1 MHVSADTRVVRPLVP
16 LALALAI
23 GIALGTLAERFPLSA
38 LAVALAV
45 GPVTFLARR
54 SLPRALAFGPVHWVV
69 IATAMAYTIVLPR
82 PMPDPRVV
90 TDPVTLEA
98 VLDAPVRHMSDWS
111 SVTASEVR
119 LIERPASALVQGRL
133 RLSGPP
139 ETFAGLRYGD
149 QIRVEAQFRPPH
161 GFRNPGLFDYGRW
174 LEGQGVVAV
183 ATVKPGSV
191 ARIGHR
197 SSPLFDPVYE
207 WRERIR
213 VAALASLPPETAPFF
228 LAMITGETGYLTAEL
243 RERFMA
249 SGTVHLLSISGSHL
263 GLIALVVFFIV
274 RRAVLWLPERLL
286 VRLTLVVMPSQIAAV
301 ATMIP
306 VTFYALLAGGQV
318 ATIRALVMILIYLV
332 AVIIHRQD
340 DLFNTLA
347 LAAILILAWDPHALT
362 DVSFQLSFLSI
373 WCIALGLEWWSARE
387 LPQTDPD
394 APRWSR
400 RLGSKTAALL
410 LTSVAA
416 GVGTLPLVAYHFNQV
431 NWVGL
436 VSNPIAIPLA
446 GVLVVPLG
454 LGSGIVA
461 AASRSPTLPLA
472 EWNAAALDV
481 LLRVT
486 DFFASWPLAIAHVA
500 APPIAFVAVC
510 YLVLAALVDR
520 RVKPWKRGVAGG
532 ALVILAVLWLVG
544 TPRWMSSDALE
555 VTFLDV
561 GQGDGAVIRF
571 PSGRVMVVDGGKRF
585 YDLDAG
591 RLVVAPTLW
600 NQGVDRINYLV
611 ATHPQL
617 DHIGGLLFVADRF
630 PIDEVWINGRRP
642 DRWAAREFEE
652 LMARQRIRT
661 SIVPRDQPLW
671 IDAVRV
677 WRVNPWA
684 EAPFT
689 PLPKN
694 GDENDRSIVLR
705 VEYGRASILL
715 AGDIEAAGERGVVAA
730 NPQWNLLRSTVLKVP
745 HHGSRG
751 SLDPDFLRAVAP
763 KIAVISVGATNTYGH
778 PARQTL
784 TAYKRLKTTVFRT
797 DLDGAVKI
805 VTDGTRLDV
814 FRYPDLTTQRVAWG
828 RGMAAVEWRNLRT
841 VFGSPTPTLTLD
853 LTNTE
858 LPL

>member
-1 MHVSADTRVVRPLVP
+1 M
-16 LALALAI
+16 
-23 GIALGTLAERFPLSA
+23 GTLAERFPLSA
-38 LAVALAV
+38 LALALAV
-45 GPVTFLARR
+45 IPLTSLGRR

-69 IATAMAYTIVLPR
+69 IAAAMAYTIALPR

-98 VLDAPVRHMSDWS
+98 VLDAPVRHMADWAT
-111 SVTASEVR
+111 VTASDVR
-119 LIERPASALVQGRL
+119 VIERPASALAQGRI

-139 ETFAGLRYGD
+139 DAFAGLQYGD
-149 QIRVEAQFRPPH
+149 RVRVDAQFRPPH
-161 GFRNPGLFDYGRW
+161 GFRNPGLFDYARW
-174 LEGQGVVAV
+174 LEGQGVAAV

-197 SSPLFDPVYE
+197 PSPLFDPIYE

-228 LAMITGETGYLTAEL
+228 LAMITGETGYLTADL
-243 RERFMA
+243 RQRFMA

-263 GLIALVVFFIV
+263 GLIALVIFFIV
-274 RRAVLWLPERLL
+274 RRAILWLPERLL

-332 AVIIHRQD
+332 AVVIHRQD

-347 LAAILILAWDPHALT
+347 FAAILILAWDPRALT
-362 DVSFQLSFLSI
+362 DVSFQLSFLSL
-373 WCIALGLEWWSARE
+373 WCIALGLEWWSGRD
-387 LPQTDPD
+387 LPETDPD
-394 APRWSR
+394 ASRWTR
-400 RLGSKTAALL
+400 RLGSHAAALL
-410 LTSVAA
+410 ITSVAA
-416 GVGTLPLVAYHFNQV
+416 AVGTLPLVAYHFNQV
-431 NWVGL
+431 NWVGV

-446 GVLVVPLG
+446 GILVVPLG

-461 AASRSPTLPLA
+461 AASHSPTLPLA
-472 EWNAAALDV
+472 EWNAAALDI

-500 APPIAFVAVC
+500 APPIAFVALC
-510 YLVLAALVDR
+510 YLVLAMLVDR
-520 RVKPWKRGVAGG
+520 RVKPWKRGLAGG
-532 ALVILAVLWLVG
+532 ALVILAVLWLAG
-544 TPRWMSSDALE
+544 TPRWMASDALE

-571 PSGRVMVVDGGKRF
+571 PSGRVMVVDGGKRYF
-585 YDLDAG
+585 ELDTG

-600 NQGVDRINYLV
+600 NQGVDRIDYLV

-630 PIDEVWINGRRP
+630 AVAEAWVNGRQP
-642 DRWAAREFEE
+642 DRWAAQALEA
-652 LMARQRIRT
+652 LLARQRIRT

-671 IDAVRV
+671 IDAVRI
-677 WRVNPWA
+677 WRINPWA
-684 EAPFT
+684 EAPFS
-689 PLPKN
+689 PLPKD
-694 GDENDRSIVLR
+694 GVENDRSIVLR
-705 VEYGRASILL
+705 LEYGRASFLL
-715 AGDIEAAGERGVVAA
+715 TGDIETAGEREMVAA

-763 KIAVISVGATNTYGH
+763 KVAVVSAGPHNTYGH
-778 PARQTL
+778 PAPQTL
-784 TAYKRLKTTVFRT
+784 RAYKRLKAQIFRT
-797 DLDGAVKI
+797 DLDGAVKV
-805 VTDGTRLDV
+805 VTDGTHLHV
-814 FRYPDLTTQRVAWG
+814 FRYADLTTQRVAWG
-828 RGMAAVEWRNLRT
+828 RGMGAAEWRNLRT
-841 VFGSPTPTLTLD
+841 AFGAPTPTLTLD
-853 LTNTE
+853 LTSTE